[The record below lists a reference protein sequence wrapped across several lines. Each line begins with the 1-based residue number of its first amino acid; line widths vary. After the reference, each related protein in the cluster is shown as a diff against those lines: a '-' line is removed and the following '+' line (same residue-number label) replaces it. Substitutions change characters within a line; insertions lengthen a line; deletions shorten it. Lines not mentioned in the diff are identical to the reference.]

1 MKINLIYQIL
11 GRCKPINRS
20 KNADLYINALR
31 DKSGIEIGGPSSIF
45 QLNNILPIY
54 PYINSLDGCNFS
66 NDTIWE
72 GTIREGI
79 NYSYEQSKLKG
90 YQYIRDAVDLGNI
103 RDNAYEFVLSSHS
116 LEHVA
121 NPVKAL
127 KEWVRV
133 VKNDGYILLVVPDKN
148 ETFDHLRNVTSFG
161 HLIND
166 YNNAIEENDLSHMS
180 EILEKHDL
188 SMDKAAGNLESFK
201 MRSLNNFN
209 NRTLHH
215 HVFDEKLLVQLFE
228 YLNIQLI
235 DINFTKPFHIIA
247 LGKINK
253 PC

>member
-1 MKINLIYQIL
+1 M
-11 GRCKPINRS
+11 
-20 KNADLYINALR
+20 
-31 DKSGIEIGGPSSIF
+31 
-45 QLNNILPIY
+45 
-54 PYINSLDGCNFS
+54 SL
-66 NDTIWE
+66 
-72 GTIREGI
+72 
-79 NYSYEQSKLKG
+79 SYLA
-90 YQYIRDAVDLGNI
+90 I
-103 RDNAYEFVLSSHS
+103 S